1 MKVGILTGGGDCPG
15 LNAVIRAAVRKG
27 SFHYDD
33 TFVGFLEGW
42 RGLVEDK
49 SMPLDLHAVAG
60 ILPRGGTI
68 LRTSR
73 TNPAKKRDGLE
84 KCMATLKKNN
94 VDALIAIGGD
104 DTLSVAT
111 KLFDKGVK
119 VVGVP
124 KTIDNDLSG
133 TDFTF
138 GFDTAV
144 NIVTE
149 AIDRVHTTAEAHNRV
164 MVVEVMG
171 RDAGWIAIYSGIA
184 GGADVILI
192 PAQPFD
198 VDKVA
203 AKIRMRQG
211 RGRYFSIV
219 VVAEGAKFASKDGL
233 VTQSGEKDEFGHARL
248 GGIGNTLAQEIERR
262 TGFET
267 RTVVLGHIQ
276 RGGSPTAFDRVL
288 ATRYGLGAIDM
299 VHRAEFGRMAALR
312 GNKIISVPLAEATG
326 TNRRVDQ
333 EMMDAVF
340 GILEDVEK
348 ESVAG

>member
-1 MKVGILTGGGDCPG
+1 MGRIRLTQAETITSFLLSEEHEMKVGILTGGGDCPG
-15 LNAVIRAAVRKG
+15 LKAVIRAIVRKG
-27 SFHYDD
+27 VFHYEDE
-33 TFVGFLEGW
+33 FVGFLEGW
-42 RGLVEDK
+42 RGLLEDK
-49 SMPLDLHAVAG
+49 AMPLDLSSVGG

-73 TNPAKKRDGLE
+73 TNPAKHPGGIDQCIE
-84 KCMATLKKNN
+84 SLKKYGAE
-94 VDALIAIGGD
+94 ALIAIGGD
-104 DTLSVAT
+104 DTLSVAQRLHE
-111 KLFDKGVK
+111 KEIQ

-124 KTIDNDLSG
+124 KTIDNDLAG
-133 TDFTF
+133 TDYTF

-144 NIVTE
+144 NVATG

-192 PAQPFD
+192 PEQPFD

-203 AKIRMRQG
+203 AKIRMRHG

-219 VVAEGAKFASKDGL
+219 VVAEGAKFASKDAL

-267 RTVVLGHIQ
+267 RTVVLGH
-276 RGGSPTAFDRVL
+276 
-288 ATRYGLGAIDM
+288 
-299 VHRAEFGRMAALR
+299 
-312 GNKIISVPLAEATG
+312 
-326 TNRRVDQ
+326 
-333 EMMDAVF
+333 
-340 GILEDVEK
+340 
-348 ESVAG
+348 

>member
-1 MKVGILTGGGDCPG
+1 MKIGILTGGGDCPG

-49 SMPLDLHAVAG
+49 SMPLDLQVVAG

-73 TNPAKKRDGLE
+73 TNPAKKADGLD
-84 KCMATLKKNN
+84 KCIATLKKNN
-94 VDALIAIGGD
+94 VEALIAIGGD

-111 KLFDKGVK
+111 KLHEKGVK

-192 PAQPFD
+192 PEQPFD

-203 AKIRMRQG
+203 AKIRMRHG

-288 ATRYGLGAIDM
+288 ATLYGLGAIDM

-348 ESVAG
+348 EAV

>member
-1 MKVGILTGGGDCPG
+1 MKIGILTGGGDCPG
-15 LNAVIRAAVRKG
+15 LSAVIRAAVRKG

-73 TNPAKKRDGLE
+73 TNPAKKADGLD
-84 KCMATLKKNN
+84 KCIATLKKNN
-94 VDALIAIGGD
+94 VEALIAIGGD

-111 KLFDKGVK
+111 KLYDKGVK

-171 RDAGWIAIYSGIA
+171 RDSGWIAIYSGIS

-192 PAQPFD
+192 PERPVDIDEVAD
-198 VDKVA
+198 VLKHRHD
-203 AKIRMRQG
+203 
-211 RGRYFSIV
+211 RGRFFSVV
-219 VVAEGAKFASKDGL
+219 VVAEGAKLTNGST
-233 VTQSGEKDEFGHARL
+233 VSESERTDEFGHVRL
-248 GGIGNTLAQEIERR
+248 GGIGNLVAKEIEQR
-262 TGFET
+262 TGFES
-267 RTVVLGHIQ
+267 RAVVLGHIQ
-276 RGGSPTAFDRVL
+276 RGGSPTAFDRML
-288 ATRYGLGAIDM
+288 ATRYGIGAIDA
-299 VHRAEFGRMAALR
+299 VHRKEFGKMVALR
-312 GNKIISVPLAEATG
+312 GTDIVTIPLKEALSRT
-326 TNRRVDQ
+326 RVVGQDLI
-333 EMMDAVF
+333 DVAV
-340 GILEDVEK
+340 GLREP
-348 ESVAG
+348 A